1 MSTQEV
7 TYGHDYYVYIKD
19 VEEEDALYLLLYVDD
34 ILLASRSMKAVKG
47 LKRALSIEFEMKD
60 LDPVKMI
67 LRMEICKNMFKG
79 VLHLLQEEYVHKL
92 LERFRMEKAKPIEIP
107 LSSHISL
114 SKYQSPQ
121 SEEEREH
128 IEKVPCAN
136 AVGSVMY
143 TMVCCRS
150 DIAHVVSSVS
160 KYMANPGKEH

>member
-1 MSTQEV
+1 MRFIWCE
-7 TYGHDYYVYIKD
+7 HDCYVYIKD
-19 VEEEDALYLLLYVDD
+19 VEKEDALYLLLYVDD
-34 ILLASRSMKAVKG
+34 MLVPIGRSMEAMKG
-47 LKRALSIEFEMKD
+47 LKRELSTEFEMKD